1 MAKRSAALLKQP
13 KTAPRVLRV
22 ETPSGASA
30 AVEHDSII
38 VRDASGDIVVV
49 YDALTGSATIAAP
62 RGDLNLQ
69 ASKGAVRIS
78 AASDLELV
86 AGANMRVQSE
96 QLDLAVSTAKLKAG
110 FAELAADALRVV
122 SPGVTLGIGRLQLDA
137 QRVFQHALETYHE
150 VEGAIETR
158 AGRVRTLVKG
168 ATQVFSK
175 STSVVSEEDTFL
187 DGRRVLLG

>member
-1 MAKRSAALLKQP
+1 MFCASRLRAAPL
-13 KTAPRVLRV
+13 PRWIT
-22 ETPSGASA
+22 TPSSCA
-30 AVEHDSII
+30 
-38 VRDASGDIVVV
+38 DASGDIVVM

-86 AGANMRVQSE
+86 AGASTRVQSE
-96 QLDLAVSTAKLKAG
+96 QLDLAVSSTAKLKAG